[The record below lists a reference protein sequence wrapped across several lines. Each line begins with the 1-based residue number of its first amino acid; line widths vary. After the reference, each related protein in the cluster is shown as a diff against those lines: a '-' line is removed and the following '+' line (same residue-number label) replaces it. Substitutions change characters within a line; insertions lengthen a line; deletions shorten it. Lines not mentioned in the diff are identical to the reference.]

1 MGVSERG
8 RVTAELREDALA
20 ALAGVAGLVL
30 PRADW
35 AHVERALGA
44 LEAAV
49 SAGDAR
55 ALGAVTGRLELLG
68 PSRVRLRAGEEGDGH
83 EPASPETLDRLGRLV
98 HALRSG
104 ADDDD
109 LDLAEGAPAGGDP
122 H

>member
-8 RVTAELREDALA
+8 RVPAELSEDAVA

-44 LEAAV
+44 MEAAV
-49 SAGDAR
+49 AAGDAR
-55 ALGAVTGRLELLG
+55 ALGAVTGQLELVG
-68 PSRVRLRAGEEGDGH
+68 PSRVRLRAGEEDDGR
-83 EPASPETLDRLGRLV
+83 ESASPEVLDRLNRLV

-109 LDLAEGAPAGGDP
+109 LTEGAPAGGDP

>member
-8 RVTAELREDALA
+8 RGTAESREAEAALA
-20 ALAGVAGLVL
+20 AVAGRVL

-44 LEAAV
+44 MEAAV
-49 SAGDAR
+49 RAGDAW
-55 ALGAVTGRLELLG
+55 ALGAATGQLELVG
-68 PSRVRLRAGEEGDGH
+68 PSRVRLRTGEEDDGR
-83 EPASPETLDRLGRLV
+83 EPASPDVLDRLNRLV

-104 ADDDD
+104 TDGDG
-109 LDLAEGAPAGGDP
+109 LDLTEGASAGGDP

>member
-8 RVTAELREDALA
+8 RGTAESREGAVA
-20 ALAGVAGLVL
+20 ALSGVAGLVL

-44 LEAAV
+44 MEAAV
-49 SAGDAR
+49 RAGDAR
-55 ALGAVTGRLELLG
+55 ALGVATGQLELVG
-68 PSRVRLRAGEEGDGH
+68 PSRVRLRAGEEGDGR
-83 EPASPETLDRLGRLV
+83 EPAPPEVLDRLNRLV

-109 LDLAEGAPAGGDP
+109 LDLTEGAPAGGDP

>member
-8 RVTAELREDALA
+8 RGTAELREDAVA

-44 LEAAV
+44 METAV
-49 SAGDAR
+49 RTGDER
-55 ALGAVTGRLELLG
+55 ALGAVTGQLELVG
-68 PSRVRLRAGEEGDGH
+68 PSRVRLRAGEEGDGR
-83 EPASPETLDRLGRLV
+83 EPASPEVLDRLNRLV

-109 LDLAEGAPAGGDP
+109 LDLTEGASAGGDP

>member
-8 RVTAELREDALA
+8 RVTAELRAEAEA

-44 LEAAV
+44 MEAAV
-49 SAGDAR
+49 RAGDAR
-55 ALGAVTGRLELLG
+55 ALGAVTGQLELVG
-68 PSRVRLRAGEEGDGH
+68 PSRVRLRAGEEGDGR
-83 EPASPETLDRLGRLV
+83 EPASPEVLDRLNRLV

-109 LDLAEGAPAGGDP
+109 LDLTEGASAGGDP

>member
-49 SAGDAR
+49 LAGDAR
-55 ALGAVTGRLELLG
+55 ALGAVTGQLELVG

-83 EPASPETLDRLGRLV
+83 EPAPPGTLDRLNRLV

-104 ADDDD
+104 ADDD
-109 LDLAEGAPAGGDP
+109 LDLTEGAPAGGDP